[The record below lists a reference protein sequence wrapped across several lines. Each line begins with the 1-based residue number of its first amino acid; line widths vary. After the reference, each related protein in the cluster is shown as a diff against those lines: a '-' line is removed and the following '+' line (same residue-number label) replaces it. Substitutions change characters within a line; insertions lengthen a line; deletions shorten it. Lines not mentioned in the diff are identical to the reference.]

1 MNGHPDRFIGVD
13 GDLTSSSAVKFCI
26 ITLNQAFFAAR
37 AASLE
42 ARELFGRSQLSFIA
56 LELITKPELAERLRL
71 SERAID
77 RLRFRHIIPW
87 IRLGRVVRFLTRK
100 RSRKLSRNI
109 ARSGRVSGVSHQS
122 QRLPRLTKRK
132 AKAVSLPYLE
142 TSTDSRSKIHAA
154 DAARTTPA
162 VVLFAGS

>member
-1 MNGHPDRFIGVD
+1 MNGHSDRLIGVD

-26 ITLNQAFFAAR
+26 IALNQAFFAAR

-42 ARELFGRSQLSFIA
+42 ARELFGRSQLFFIA

-87 IRLGRVVRFLTRK
+87 IRLGRVVRFDQQEVEKAIAKHCTIRPRV
-100 RSRKLSRNI
+100 RSKSPKPK
-109 ARSGRVSGVSHQS
+109 APSSDEKKGKGGQSTVSGDIDG
-122 QRLPRLTKRK
+122 P
-132 AKAVSLPYLE
+132 E
-142 TSTDSRSKIHAA
+142 E
-154 DAARTTPA
+154 
-162 VVLFAGS
+162 